1 MGDTVPNKVDQLFK
15 AQCFH
20 DRKQYEFRMRQ
31 TPEWRAENPAVDY
44 MRPIVADADTGHG
57 GLTAVMKLT
66 KMFIIAG
73 ASGIHLED
81 QKPGTKKCGH
91 MGGKV
96 LVSTEEHVQ
105 RVIAARLQA
114 DIMKVPL
121 VIVARTDAE
130 AATLLDSNIDPRD
143 HPFIKG
149 VTVPGAQSLIAATK
163 AGKASS
169 WSKAAGEMTF
179 PDLVRTKL
187 QGDALA
193 KWEANYF
200 KHGLAEMQ
208 ELAKSLGA

>member
-1 MGDTVPNKVDQLFK
+1 MG
-15 AQCFH
+15 
-20 DRKQYEFRMRQ
+20 
-31 TPEWRAENPAVDY
+31 
-44 MRPIVADADTGHG
+44 
-57 GLTAVMKLT
+57 MKLT

-121 VIVARTDAE
+121 VVVARTDAE

-149 VTVPGAQSLIAATK
+149 VTVRGAQSLIAATK
-163 AGKASS
+163 AGKAAA
-169 WSKAAGEMTF
+169 WSKAAGEM
-179 PDLVRTKL
+179 
-187 QGDALA
+187 
-193 KWEANYF
+193 
-200 KHGLAEMQ
+200 
-208 ELAKSLGA
+208 